1 MKQAATLALVS
12 LAGFTLGA
20 GAIEGLHAQATKT
33 APAYAVAEIEI
44 TDPPA
49 YQAYLG
55 KAIESLK
62 PYNAH
67 IITRAKP
74 VAKEGPA
81 PQGNVVI
88 TRFDSL
94 ADAEKWYSTPPYK
107 DLIAERQKAAKG
119 RFYIIEGVP
128 Q

>member
-1 MKQAATLALVS
+1 MKQIAKLALTG
-12 LAGFTLGA
+12 LTGFALGA
-20 GAIEGLHAQATKT
+20 GAIQGLHAQSGK
-33 APAYAVAEIEI
+33 APGYAIAEIEV

-62 PYNAH
+62 PYNAK
-67 IITRAKP
+67 IIVRTKP
-74 VAKEGPA
+74 EAKEGPA
-81 PQGNVVI
+81 PQGNLVI

-119 RFYIIEGVP
+119 RFYIVEGVP

>member
-1 MKQAATLALVS
+1 MRQIAKLALTG
-12 LAGFTLGA
+12 LAGFALGA
-20 GAIEGLHAQATKT
+20 GAIEALHAQAGKG
-33 APAYAVAEIEI
+33 PGYAIAEIEV

-62 PYNAH
+62 PYNAK
-67 IITRAKP
+67 IIIRAKP
-74 VAKEGPA
+74 EAKEGPA

-119 RFYIIEGVP
+119 RFYLVEGVP
-128 Q
+128 

>member
-1 MKQAATLALVS
+1 MKQIATLTLVG
-12 LAGFTLGA
+12 LAGFALGA
-20 GAIEGLHAQATKT
+20 GAIQGLQAQAGK
-33 APAYAVAEIEI
+33 APGYAIAEIEV

-67 IITRAKP
+67 IIVRAKP
-74 VAKEGPA
+74 DAKEGPA

-119 RFYIIEGVP
+119 WFYIVEGVP

>member
-1 MKQAATLALVS
+1 MKQVAKLAVTG
-12 LAGFTLGA
+12 LAGFALGA
-20 GAIEGLHAQATKT
+20 GAVQGLHAQAGK
-33 APAYAVAEIEI
+33 APGYAIAEIDV
-44 TDPPA
+44 TDSPA

-67 IITRAKP
+67 IIVRAKP
-74 VAKEGPA
+74 DAKEGAP

-94 ADAEKWYSTPPYK
+94 ADAEKWYSTQTYK

-119 RFYIIEGVP
+119 RFYIVEGVP

>member
-1 MKQAATLALVS
+1 MPQGAKLVLTALTGI
-12 LAGFTLGA
+12 ALGA
-20 GAIEGLHAQATKT
+20 GAIQGLHAQAGK
-33 APAYAVAEIEI
+33 APAYAIAEIEV

-49 YQAYLG
+49 YQAYLA
-55 KAIESLK
+55 KAIDSLK
-62 PYNAH
+62 PYNAK
-67 IITRAKP
+67 IIARAKP
-74 VAKEGPA
+74 DAKEGPT

-94 ADAEKWYSTPPYK
+94 ADAEKWYGTPPYK

-119 RFYIIEGVP
+119 RFYIVEGVP